1 MKYEELPGKPD
12 LVFIQKEILDF
23 WKKERVFEKS
33 VEERTGEEV
42 VFYDGPPF
50 PTGKPHHGTV
60 LVSFIKDMIAR
71 YWTMRGYRVPRVWGW
86 DCHGLPIENQ
96 AEILLGIN
104 DKNEIEKSFGIDKF
118 NEKCFM
124 ERVC

>member
-42 VFYDGPPF
+42 VIMPYMSS
-50 PTGKPHHGTV
+50 TIERISHH
-60 LVSFIKDMIAR
+60 
-71 YWTMRGYRVPRVWGW
+71 
-86 DCHGLPIENQ
+86 
-96 AEILLGIN
+96 
-104 DKNEIEKSFGIDKF
+104 
-118 NEKCFM
+118 
-124 ERVC
+124 

>member
-50 PTGKPHHGTV
+50 PTGKPHHVTV
-60 LVSFIKDMIAR
+60 LVLLSDS
-71 YWTMRGYRVPRVWGW
+71 
-86 DCHGLPIENQ
+86 GL
-96 AEILLGIN
+96 
-104 DKNEIEKSFGIDKF
+104 
-118 NEKCFM
+118 
-124 ERVC
+124 